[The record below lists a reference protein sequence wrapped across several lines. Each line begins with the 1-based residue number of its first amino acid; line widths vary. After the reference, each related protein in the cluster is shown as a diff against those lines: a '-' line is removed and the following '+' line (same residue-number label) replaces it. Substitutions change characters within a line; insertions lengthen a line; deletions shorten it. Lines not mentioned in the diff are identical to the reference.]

1 MPSGDEG
8 ASVPAVLLPRRLS
21 LLSWA
26 LDFRLLFAATLGSG
40 FGTYLAAIALT
51 VDVYDRT
58 GSGTWVAALLVVDFL
73 PMIAVGLLLGPLV
86 DRLSRRGLMIGSDV
100 VRLGVFCALPFAND
114 PLALVVLAG
123 VAGLATGFFRPA
135 VYAGLPNLVPDDELP
150 NANALLQGVENL
162 AWMVGPVIGGG
173 ILALSS
179 PDVAYWINAAT
190 FLLSAALLLRIPARR
205 LRSQEPLTRG
215 HWRDLADGFSVVRRS
230 PALLTVFVVWNIVFV
245 GTAAVNVAEVV
256 VAKVSLDSGDVGFGV
271 LVGASGLGLTLG
283 SLWAGAAL
291 ERLGMRRLY
300 AGSIAVMGV
309 FFAAAAVSPTVWV
322 AALLVIVAAA
332 GNGAA
337 LVCNALLVQRG
348 APDRLR
354 GRAFTIIMSSN
365 YALSGLAM
373 AAAGPLTDA
382 FGGRWMWGGA
392 GAVFLAGSGVAFV
405 MARRLD
411 VSGMA
416 LADEAP
422 AVESRLTEAQQAAA
436 H

>member
-1 MPSGDEG
+1 M
-8 ASVPAVLLPRRLS
+8 LLPRRLS

-26 LDFRLLFAATLGSG
+26 LDFRLLFVATLGSG

-58 GSGTWVAALLVVDFL
+58 GSGTWVAALLIVDFL

-86 DRLSRRGLMIGSDV
+86 DRLSRRGLMIGSDL
-100 VRLGVFCALPFAND
+100 VRLAVFCALPFASS
-114 PLALVVLAG
+114 PLQLVVLAG
-123 VAGLATGFFRPA
+123 IAGLATGFFRPA
-135 VYAGLPNLVPDDELP
+135 VYAGLPNLVPDDELA

-162 AWMVGPVIGGG
+162 AWMIGPVIGGG
-173 ILALSS
+173 LIAISS
-179 PDVAYWINAAT
+179 PDAAYWINAAT
-190 FLLSAALLLRIPARR
+190 FLLSVALLLRIPARR
-205 LRSQEPLTRG
+205 LRSEEPLTRG
-215 HWRDLADGFSVVRRS
+215 HWRDLADGFAIVRRS
-230 PALLTVFVVWNIVFV
+230 RALLTVFVVWNVVFV

-256 VAKVSLDSGDVGFGV
+256 VAKDALGAGDVGFGI

-283 SLWAGAAL
+283 SLWASAAL
-291 ERLGMRRLY
+291 DRLGMRRLY
-300 AGSIAVMGV
+300 AGSIAVMGA
-309 FFAAAAVSPTVWV
+309 FFAAAALSPTIWL
-322 AALLVIVAAA
+322 AAAFVVVAAA

-382 FGGRWMWGGA
+382 VGGRWMWGGA
-392 GAVFLAGSGVAFV
+392 GAVFLAGSAVAV
-405 MARRLD
+405 GMTRGLRLA
-411 VSGMA
+411 GEPA
-416 LADEAP
+416 EGLAPVEAVP
-422 AVESRLTEAQQAAA
+422 EPRQAAA

>member
-1 MPSGDEG
+1 MSPETAG

-26 LDFRLLFAATLGSG
+26 LDFRLLFLATLGSG

-51 VDVYDRT
+51 VDIYDRT
-58 GSGTWVAALLVVDFL
+58 GSGTWVAVLLIVDFL
-73 PMIAVGLLLGPLV
+73 PMIAIGLFFGPLV

-100 VRLGVFCALPFAND
+100 LRLGVFCALPFATS
-114 PLALVVLAG
+114 PGQIVVLAG
-123 VAGLATGFFRPA
+123 IAGLATGFFRPA
-135 VYAGLPNLVPDDELP
+135 VYAGLPNLVPDDELA

-190 FLLSAALLLRIPARR
+190 FLVSALLLQRIPARR
-205 LRSQEPLTRG
+205 LRSEEPLTRG
-215 HWRDLADGFSVVRRS
+215 HWHDLAEGFRVVRRS
-230 PALLTVFVVWNIVFV
+230 RALLTVFVVWNIVFV

-256 VAKVSLDSGDVGFGV
+256 VAKVSLDSGNVGFGI

-283 SLWAGAAL
+283 SLWASAAL
-291 ERLGMRRLY
+291 DRVGMRRLY

-309 FFAAAAVSPTVWV
+309 FFFAAAVSPTVWV
-322 AALLVIVAAA
+322 AAVFVVAAAA
-332 GNGAA
+332 GNGCA

-348 APDRLR
+348 APDRVR

-373 AAAGPLTDA
+373 AAAGPLTDE
-382 FGGRWMWGGA
+382 FGGRWMWAGA
-392 GAVFLAGSGVAFV
+392 GVIFLAGSAVAFA
-405 MARRLD
+405 MARRL
-411 VSGMA
+411 G
-416 LADEAP
+416 P
-422 AVESRLTEAQQAAA
+422 AEVGQAELSVVEPLPEPQQAAA

>member
-1 MPSGDEG
+1 
-8 ASVPAVLLPRRLS
+8 VLLPRRLS

-51 VDVYDRT
+51 VDIYDRT

-73 PMIAVGLLLGPLV
+73 PMIAIGLLLGPLV
-86 DRLSRRGLMIGSDV
+86 DRLSRRGLMIGSDLL
-100 VRLGVFCALPFAND
+100 RLVVFCLLPFAGS
-114 PLALVVLAG
+114 PLALVILAG
-123 VAGLATGFFRPA
+123 IAGLATGFFRPA
-135 VYAGLPNLVPDDELP
+135 VYAGLPNLVPDDELA

-162 AWMVGPVIGGG
+162 AWMVGPVIGGA
-173 ILALSS
+173 IIALSS

-190 FLLSAALLLRIPARR
+190 FLISVVLLSRIPARR

-215 HWRDLADGFSVVRRS
+215 HWHDLADGFAVVRGSR
-230 PALLTVFVVWNIVFV
+230 ALLTVFVVWNIVFV

-256 VAKVSLDSGDVGFGV
+256 VAKVSLDAGDVGFGL

-283 SLWAGAAL
+283 SFWASAAL
-291 ERLGMRRLY
+291 ERIGMRRLY
-300 AGSIAVMGV
+300 SGSIAVMGL
-309 FFAAAAVSPTVWV
+309 FFAGAALSPTIWL
-322 AALLVIVAAA
+322 AALLVVVAAA
-332 GNGAA
+332 GNGCA

-382 FGGRWMWGGA
+382 VGGRWMWGGA
-392 GAVFLAGSGVAFV
+392 GIVFLLGSVVAYA
-405 MARRLD
+405 MSRRLGIAD
-411 VSGMA
+411 VTRAEG
-416 LADEAP
+416 LAV
-422 AVESRLTEAQQAAA
+422 VEPLPEPQRAAA